1 MFGLAAGLY
10 DAYLAPAKISIL
22 LVGVDDAGKTALL
35 ERVKVTQFDSRPGGS
50 SSAIIRLPGRDVF
63 SSRGGDQS
71 SSSLFSSIKNQRD
84 ESSSQEEGNQI
95 AASSVERRKKS
106 LFCPAPERY
115 WPSANISGDDDVIF
129 VPDDQTGTSMDGSS
143 NSNGS
148 SAPINGTQINGNTA
162 AVVTRQEMQ
171 RLRFQNNPNQYVANS
186 DLRKNAK
193 MFPLERI
200 RPTSG
205 MNIGKVDMCG
215 CKCRFWDLAG
225 SEKMRPLWER
235 YYADADAIVF
245 VVDGTATKSKLEES
259 RDAFFQ
265 ILGKEVLD
273 GVPILVFAS
282 KSDLMDERENDGDEE
297 KGEVTAKGTEDEE
310 QNAQEQ
316 SSSQREC
323 LSFEEMSQLFELN
336 LDGALETCHSITFRR
351 GSAKTGEGVKAAFEW
366 LIPRAKKMQK
376 NRGRIP

>member
-22 LVGVDDAGKTALL
+22 LVGVDDA
-35 ERVKVTQFDSRPGGS
+35 GGS

-171 RLRFQNNPNQYVANS
+171 RLRFQNNPN
-186 DLRKNAK
+186 
-193 MFPLERI
+193 
-200 RPTSG
+200 
-205 MNIGKVDMCG
+205 
-215 CKCRFWDLAG
+215 
-225 SEKMRPLWER
+225 
-235 YYADADAIVF
+235 
-245 VVDGTATKSKLEES
+245 
-259 RDAFFQ
+259 
-265 ILGKEVLD
+265 
-273 GVPILVFAS
+273 
-282 KSDLMDERENDGDEE
+282 
-297 KGEVTAKGTEDEE
+297 
-310 QNAQEQ
+310 
-316 SSSQREC
+316 
-323 LSFEEMSQLFELN
+323 
-336 LDGALETCHSITFRR
+336 
-351 GSAKTGEGVKAAFEW
+351 
-366 LIPRAKKMQK
+366 
-376 NRGRIP
+376 